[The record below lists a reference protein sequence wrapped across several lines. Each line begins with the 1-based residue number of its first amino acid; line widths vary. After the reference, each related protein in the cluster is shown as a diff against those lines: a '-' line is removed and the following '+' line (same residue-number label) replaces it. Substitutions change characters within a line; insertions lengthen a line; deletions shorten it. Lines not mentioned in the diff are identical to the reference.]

1 MVFSH
6 HGATVLLYNRI
17 QIQIQLQ
24 FRIFQNNVAPKQ
36 FFIESS
42 IMNKMKREKE
52 GITDRIIGNTEDRQ
66 EQVMEQYLNAEENP
80 MDIINY
86 YIEMAKTGTTR
97 KEQ

>member
-1 MVFSH
+1 
-6 HGATVLLYNRI
+6 
-17 QIQIQLQ
+17 
-24 FRIFQNNVAPKQ
+24 
-36 FFIESS
+36 
-42 IMNKMKREKE
+42 MNKVNAKKE
-52 GITDRIIGNTEDRQ
+52 SITDRIIGNTEDRK

>member
-1 MVFSH
+1 
-6 HGATVLLYNRI
+6 
-17 QIQIQLQ
+17 
-24 FRIFQNNVAPKQ
+24 
-36 FFIESS
+36 
-42 IMNKMKREKE
+42 MNKVNAKKE
-52 GITDRIIGNTEDRQ
+52 SITDRITRNAEERK